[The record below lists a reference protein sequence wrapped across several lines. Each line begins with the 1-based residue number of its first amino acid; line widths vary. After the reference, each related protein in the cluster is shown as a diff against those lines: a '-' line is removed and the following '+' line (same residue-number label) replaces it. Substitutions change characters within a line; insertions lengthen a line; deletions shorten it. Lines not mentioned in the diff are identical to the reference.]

1 MQLLNTPLP
10 EQLLKEILGCLRI
23 LSRDKKD
30 LNDLVCGQHIDVLLK
45 HAGIVS
51 QEEALKLINEKDTFE
66 GIFYFVSKV

>member
-1 MQLLNTPLP
+1 MQLLGTPLP

-30 LNDLVCGQHIDVLLK
+30 LNDLVCSQHVDLLLK

-51 QEEALKLINEKDTFE
+51 QEEAIKLINEKENHE
-66 GIFYFVSKV
+66 GSYLYV